1 MLKRQLD
8 RVSGTERDVR
18 DEGWRSRRL
27 LVAEDGLP
35 YSFHITVLDRGA
47 RLGFEYVRH
56 RETVYCVAGSGTM
69 RDLNADESFALVPGS
84 LYSAGIGEPH
94 EVIAETEMTLVCVF
108 DPPLEGTE
116 EAD

>member
-1 MLKRQLD
+1 MLRRKLAQ
-8 RVSGTERDVR
+8 VSRTERDVR

-47 RLGFEYVRH
+47 RLQFEYARH
-56 RETVYCVAGSGTM
+56 RETVYCVEGSGTM
-69 RDLNADESFALVPGS
+69 RDLTAGEVFALEPGS

-94 EVIAETEMTLVCVF
+94 EVVAETDMTLVCVF